1 MLCVLSGSNDRDEV
15 VREEFERRFRA
26 EVKDITRRGSNARCV
41 QQGLVSRSLW
51 YSPIDTGLTFSR
63 KGFGKG
69 FGKKPKV
76 SLEKAKNRV
85 LALHFVSLYSPIL
98 IYSVVSSNIC
108 VNSQVMI
115 AWTAKGT
122 LEGEFYRFGFYFVGI
137 ALSLSLPHFSRSF
150 HVLSFLSISCYA
162 SSAYSTSTVILNRTR
177 RNFQAMVMMKKKV
190 MAMSNLCMLR

>member
-1 MLCVLSGSNDRDEV
+1 MWMFVSGNNNERDET

-76 SLEKAKNRV
+76 SLEKAKKHV
-85 LALHFVSLYSPIL
+85 LELYFVS
-98 IYSVVSSNIC
+98 VD
-108 VNSQVMI
+108 
-115 AWTAKGT
+115 
-122 LEGEFYRFGFYFVGI
+122 
-137 ALSLSLPHFSRSF
+137 
-150 HVLSFLSISCYA
+150 
-162 SSAYSTSTVILNRTR
+162 
-177 RNFQAMVMMKKKV
+177 
-190 MAMSNLCMLR
+190 